1 MSSQKDSAGFF
12 QLFPSIVLPM
22 FLAVID
28 QTIVAAALPAIA
40 GDLGGAER
48 LSWIVVSY
56 LVAAT
61 IAAPVHG
68 RLGDVFGRRNLMF
81 IALAI
86 FAAGSIACALASST
100 GMLAAARIL
109 QGAGGG
115 GLMTLSQALVGE
127 TIPPRE
133 RAYYQ
138 GYLATVAVTASAF
151 GPVAGGLL
159 TEHLGWRS
167 IFLVNLPTAALAALL
182 VFRLKRRPVLPQPFR
197 FDLPG
202 FLLFGI
208 FIAATLVALERGQAA
223 VSGAWAMSA
232 GLAVVAFAALLLLVR
247 QERRA
252 ASPLL
257 PLELLRNSAI
267 WRCDLM
273 AVCHGATLVSLITF
287 MPLFYRIE
295 HGASASRIGLL
306 LLPLTIGIGI
316 GSITTGR
323 LVGRTGRSAIF
334 PSVGLTV
341 VALLLL
347 GASVFTTT
355 LGAVPTA
362 LLFGLCSLFMGSVM
376 GVVQLTVQMSSGK
389 GLLGSGAATVQF
401 SRSLGAAFGTAIVST
416 VLFLSLSA
424 SGPETGD
431 AFVRVVQQGASALD
445 NLPPQALAEIG
456 DAFGQAFSRLFLC
469 TAIFAGIGAAAAWT
483 LPLRRI

>member
-1 MSSQKDSAGFF
+1 
-12 QLFPSIVLPM
+12 
-22 FLAVID
+22 
-28 QTIVAAALPAIA
+28 
-40 GDLGGAER
+40 
-48 LSWIVVSY
+48 
-56 LVAAT
+56 
-61 IAAPVHG
+61 
-68 RLGDVFGRRNLMF
+68 
-81 IALAI
+81 
-86 FAAGSIACALASST
+86 
-100 GMLAAARIL
+100 
-109 QGAGGG
+109 
-115 GLMTLSQALVGE
+115 
-127 TIPPRE
+127 
-133 RAYYQ
+133 
-138 GYLATVAVTASAF
+138 
-151 GPVAGGLL
+151 
-159 TEHLGWRS
+159 
-167 IFLVNLPTAALAALL
+167 
-182 VFRLKRRPVLPQPFR
+182 
-197 FDLPG
+197 
-202 FLLFGI
+202 
-208 FIAATLVALERGQAA
+208 
-223 VSGAWAMSA
+223 MSA